1 MQPGEAQILCVFVA
15 TLKYLDKPNLLN
27 FRQNNEH
34 IWGVVR
40 DKKEYRGGQLSSWL
54 QLRTNTRWDTSV
66 TAAYVCLCVS
76 DDDGSVWL

>member
-40 DKKEYRGGQLSSWL
+40 DKKEYRGGAAKQL
-54 QLRTNTRWDTSV
+54 
-66 TAAYVCLCVS
+66 AAAQDKHTLGYECYGSLCMFVCV
-76 DDDGSVWL
+76 G